1 MDESARSSRDITISG
16 ELTIYTA
23 SEWRDRLIGEM
34 AGTDDIRLQ
43 LAEVAEIDSA
53 GLQLLLAAKRLA
65 NGEGRQLELANPSA
79 AVRGLFD
86 LVRLN
91 EQLGSDALH
100 QESEAGQ

>member
-1 MDESARSSRDITISG
+1 MNESARSSRDITVSG

-65 NGEGRQLELANPSA
+65 NSEGRQLELANPSA

>member
-1 MDESARSSRDITISG
+1 MNESARSSRDITVSG

-34 AGTDDIRLQ
+34 AGNDDLRLQ

-53 GLQLLLAAKRLA
+53 GLQLLLAAKRQA
-65 NGEGRQLELANPSA
+65 SGEGRQLELANPST

-86 LVRLN
+86 LLRLDA
-91 EQLGSDALH
+91 QLTTDALH
-100 QESEAGQ
+100 LESESGQ

>member
-1 MDESARSSRDITISG
+1 MNESARSSRDITVSG

>member
-1 MDESARSSRDITISG
+1 MNESARSSRDITISG

-23 SEWRDRLIGEM
+23 SEWRDRLISEM

>member
-1 MDESARSSRDITISG
+1 MNESARSSRDITISG